1 VQPEC
6 VSATARD
13 DARRSYALNLVGLN
27 LRQLRAYPE
36 GQIHVMKTLRRL
48 SLLSTALV
56 CSALPGITLAQA
68 APQAAPR
75 TPSLMQPLAPP
86 IDLKFDFSAGAAKP
100 GTTRVAPTAV
110 YSDDAGYG
118 YEPGAQVTNG
128 DNGNTTT
135 SEKPFMF
142 SAKVPEGDFNVTV
155 TFGDSTVATTTT
167 FKAES
172 GRLMLERV
180 EVPAGKVAE
189 RSFTTNVRTPHLP
202 KLPTNATGREE
213 VSLDQFDGG
222 SSRDWDNKL
231 TVEVVSPHAALRS
244 IEIVSAPT
252 APTVFIAGDSTVTDR
267 DGGGD
272 VSWGQVLSVFFKP
285 GVAVANNGQSGETM
299 KSFMNALRLDKMLS
313 QMKPGDYLFMQFIHN
328 DSKASWPQT
337 YVEPETTYKAYLKV
351 YIAEARLRGAIPVLV
366 TAMDRGARGTGAPTH
381 GHGGYPQAMR
391 EVAQE
396 EHVAFIDLYSMSDT
410 VYQSAGA
417 DAGKIL
423 ADGTHSTAYGGYEFA
438 KCIVMGIKQNK
449 LDLAKYIVDGFKDF
463 DPAHPDSAAA
473 LDLGPLFTSAGGGR
487 GPRPGGP
494 PPAGGPGAGPG
505 AGSGAPPATNPG
517 PGPL

>member
-1 VQPEC
+1 
-6 VSATARD
+6 
-13 DARRSYALNLVGLN
+13 
-27 LRQLRAYPE
+27 
-36 GQIHVMKTLRRL
+36 
-48 SLLSTALV
+48 
-56 CSALPGITLAQA
+56 
-68 APQAAPR
+68 
-75 TPSLMQPLAPP
+75 MQPLAPP
-86 IDLKFDFSAGAAKP
+86 IDLKFDFSAAAAKP
-100 GTTRVAPTAV
+100 GFTRVAPGAV
-110 YSDDAGYG
+110 YSDDTGYG
-118 YEPGAQVTNG
+118 YEPGAQVSNG

-135 SEKPFMF
+135 SEKPFLF
-142 SAKVPEGDFNVTV
+142 SAKVPEGNFNVIV
-155 TFGDSTVATTTT
+155 SFGDSTVATTST

-189 RSFTTNVRTPHLP
+189 RTFTTNVRTPHLP

-231 TVEVVSPHAALRS
+231 TIEVVSPHAALRS

-272 VSWGQVLSVFFKP
+272 VSWGQVLPVFFKP

-351 YIAEARLRGAIPVLV
+351 YIAEARLRGATPVLV

-396 EHVAFIDLYSMSDT
+396 EHVALIDLYSMSDT
-410 VYQSAGA
+410 FYQSAGA

-449 LDLAKYIVDGFKDF
+449 LDLAKFIVDDFKDF
-463 DPAHPDSAAA
+463 DPAHPDTAAA
-473 LDLGPLFTSAGGGR
+473 LDLGPLFTSPGSGR

-494 PPAGGPGAGPG
+494 GPAGIPAGP
-505 AGSGAPPATNPG
+505 SGAPPATNPG

>member
-1 VQPEC
+1 
-6 VSATARD
+6 
-13 DARRSYALNLVGLN
+13 
-27 LRQLRAYPE
+27 
-36 GQIHVMKTLRRL
+36 MKTLRRL
-48 SLLSTALV
+48 ALV
-56 CSALPGITLAQA
+56 CCTALICTSLATAQSAPSA
-68 APQAAPR
+68 APPAAPRTAPR
-75 TPSLMQPLAPP
+75 TPSLTAPLAAP
-86 IDLKFDFSAGAAKP
+86 IDLKFDFSAGPAKP

-110 YSDDAGYG
+110 YADDAGYG
-118 YEPGAQVTNG
+118 YEPGAQVSTG

-135 SEKPFMF
+135 SDKPFLF
-142 SAKVPEGDFNVTV
+142 SAKVPEGNFNVTV
-155 TFGDSTVATTTT
+155 TFGDSTTATTTT

-180 EVPAGKVAE
+180 EVPAGQVVE
-189 RSFTTNVRTPHLP
+189 RTFTTNDRTPHLP

-213 VSLDQFDGG
+213 VSLDQFDSGNK
-222 SSRDWDNKL
+222 RDWDDKL

-252 APTVFIAGDSTVTDR
+252 APTIFIAGDSTVTDR

-272 VSWGQVLSVFFKP
+272 VSWGQLLSVFFKP

-313 QMKPGDYLFMQFIHN
+313 QMKKGDYLFLQFIHN

-351 YIAEARLRGAIPVLV
+351 YIAEARLRGATPVLV

-396 EHVAFIDLYSMSDT
+396 EHVAFIDLYSLSDT
-410 VYQSAGA
+410 FYESAGA

-449 LDLAKYIVDGFKDF
+449 LDLASFIVDGFKDF
-463 DPAHPDSAAA
+463 DPAHPDTDAA
-473 LDLGPLFTSAGGGR
+473 LNLGPLFTSSGGGR
-487 GPRPGGP
+487 GPRPGGAP
-494 PPAGGPGAGPG
+494 TTPGAT
-505 AGSGAPPATNPG
+505 PATNSPASGNPG
-517 PGPL
+517 LGPL

>member
-1 VQPEC
+1 V
-6 VSATARD
+6 
-13 DARRSYALNLVGLN
+13 
-27 LRQLRAYPE
+27 
-36 GQIHVMKTLRRL
+36 
-48 SLLSTALV
+48 
-56 CSALPGITLAQA
+56 
-68 APQAAPR
+68 
-75 TPSLMQPLAPP
+75 
-86 IDLKFDFSAGAAKP
+86 DLKFDFSAGPAKP
-100 GTTRVAPTAV
+100 GFTRVAPTAV
-110 YSDDAGYG
+110 YADDAGYG
-118 YEPGAQVTNG
+118 YEPGAQVSIG

-135 SEKPFMF
+135 SDKPFLF
-142 SAKVPEGDFNVTV
+142 SAKVPEGNFNVIV
-155 TFGDSTVATTTT
+155 TFGDSTTATTTT

-180 EVPAGKVAE
+180 AVPADQVAE
-189 RSFTTNVRTPHLP
+189 RTFTTNVRTPHLP

-213 VSLDQFDGG
+213 VTMDQFDGG
-222 SSRDWDNKL
+222 NTRDWDNKL

-244 IEIVSAPT
+244 IEITSAPA
-252 APTVFIAGDSTVTDR
+252 APTIFIAGDSTVTDR

-272 VSWGQVLSVFFKP
+272 VSWGQLLPRFFKP
-285 GVAVANNGQSGETM
+285 GVAVANNAQSGETM

-313 QMKPGDYLFMQFIHN
+313 QMKKGDYLFIQFIHN

-351 YIAEARLRGAIPVLV
+351 YIAEARLRGATPVLV

-410 VYQSAGA
+410 FYESAGA

-438 KCIVMGIKQNK
+438 KCIVMGIQQNK
-449 LDLAKYIVDGFKDF
+449 LDLANYIVDGFKPF
-463 DPAHPDSAAA
+463 DPAHPDTDAA
-473 LDLGPLFTSAGGGR
+473 LNLGPLFTGSGGGR
-487 GPRPGGP
+487 GPRPGGA
-494 PPAGGPGAGPG
+494 PATPGATPAANSPAPG
-505 AGSGAPPATNPG
+505 NPG